1 MARAKSHFV
10 SVKSCNCILL
20 DAINVLYYCCSAAY
34 SIMLYTF
41 SIIILWLLEK
51 NYYIGNFFISDN
63 VLEFLS
69 KKLFLR
75 SCDVIF

>member
-1 MARAKSHFV
+1 
-10 SVKSCNCILL
+10 
-20 DAINVLYYCCSAAY
+20 
-34 SIMLYTF
+34 MLYTF

-75 SCDVIF
+75 SCDVIFWLEVTIDARIEKYATDLLWRCLFQFKE